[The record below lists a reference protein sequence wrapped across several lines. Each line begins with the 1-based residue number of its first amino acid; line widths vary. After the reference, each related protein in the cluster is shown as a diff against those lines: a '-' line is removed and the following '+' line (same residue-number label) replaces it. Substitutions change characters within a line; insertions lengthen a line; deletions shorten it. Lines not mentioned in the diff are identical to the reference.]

1 MNSEENQS
9 LLMKVLRQH
18 YRDRPVIVDQ
28 AMKEISNYRNN
39 PTKLEYER
47 VSTQNTYFYLNVV
60 N

>member
-1 MNSEENQS
+1 MNSEENQT

-18 YRDRPVIVDQ
+18 YRDRPIIVDQ

-47 VSTQNTYFYLNVV
+47 VSRQNVNLCVV